1 MTQVNYCFLR
11 IPTYSCVL
19 HERKN
24 LNHTFVCNNRTRR
37 QHARLF
43 MEHEWSMFSR
53 RIIHPAEDVRGVRV
67 AALDQVLL
75 PHRDRSTV
83 FGQCRLLKPWGHT
96 LRSKSSLATTLG
108 HLPWAHKQ
116 ATTEEQFNMVRMKA
130 YSTSCVTGRHKRS
143 YMGPDASK
151 RVFVGNHIGTL
162 APRPK
167 PSQARPMKL
176 SQARPSTK
184 LLQDGF
190 EWGLARAR
198 GF

>member
-1 MTQVNYCFLR
+1 M
-11 IPTYSCVL
+11 
-19 HERKN
+19 
-24 LNHTFVCNNRTRR
+24 NHTFVCNNRTRR

-53 RIIHPAEDVRGVRV
+53 RIIHPAEDVRSVRV

-130 YSTSCVTGRHKRS
+130 YSTSCVTGRHERS

-151 RVFVGNHIGTL
+151 REKSSQQSSEEGSDGQSQRPPNLDLTKHCFVCCT
-162 APRPK
+162 
-167 PSQARPMKL
+167 
-176 SQARPSTK
+176 
-184 LLQDGF
+184 
-190 EWGLARAR
+190 
-198 GF
+198 